1 MSAVDD
7 FVALS
12 ETLTAFTE
20 FQLRGT
26 GLADGYLATVTDVV
40 GADVVGELL
49 TAYQAASI
57 DAVGADGIRDPD
69 AFARAIRH
77 RLLSDQKL
85 GPIARNVIK
94 LWYVGL
100 WFALPPDWSEVYGAR
115 PLDTTFAPEAAGYP
129 EGLLWKAIGAN
140 PPGARAP
147 GYGSWAKPPLIDAR
161 YWKGPGS

>member
-1 MSAVDD
+1 MSTVDD

-12 ETLTAFTE
+12 ETLTAFTG

-26 GLADGYLATVTDVV
+26 GLADGYLTTVTDIV
-40 GADVVGELL
+40 GADVVAELL
-49 TAYQAASI
+49 AAYQAAKI
-57 DAVGADGIRDPD
+57 DALDADGILDPD
-69 AFARAIRH
+69 ALARGIRH
-77 RLLSDQKL
+77 RLLGDQKL

-100 WFALPPDWSEVYGAR
+100 WFALPQEWTDAYGAR
-115 PLDTTFAPEAAGYP
+115 PLDTTFAPAAAGYP

-140 PPGARAP
+140 PPGAKAP